1 MIKIEYIYNKNSST
15 SNSKSLKMRKDVII
29 DRVTIERKKEVFNA
43 HTTHPASS
51 DATNATNI
59 LFVRFFLFEG
69 AKNPSETSEKKIDHL
84 LLGVV
89 VVSSISCCCFNRL
102 KRMVAHRRHHFLLE
116 TFCFCAIIISLF
128 PEKAYAIAGKCS
140 ACKAVSAE
148 LQEALNK
155 ENKQRNHI
163 DMRGRLDSKG
173 QRYGKLIPYS
183 VSEQRYL
190 ELVEDF
196 CETSRVPDYQL
207 SKADASRNETEDSWY
222 KAPKGTVRGA
232 QAKTEQREIQTYCER
247 VMEEVEEELQ
257 TLLYE
262 EKLNETN
269 VEQYVCYELSPQCVS
284 KAEWKKMKKDRKEGM
299 DRHTGKYDTATMKEL

>member
-1 MIKIEYIYNKNSST
+1 
-15 SNSKSLKMRKDVII
+15 
-29 DRVTIERKKEVFNA
+29 
-43 HTTHPASS
+43 
-51 DATNATNI
+51 
-59 LFVRFFLFEG
+59 
-69 AKNPSETSEKKIDHL
+69 
-84 LLGVV
+84 
-89 VVSSISCCCFNRL
+89 
-102 KRMVAHRRHHFLLE
+102 MVAHRRHHFLLE
-116 TFCFCAIIISLF
+116 TFCFCAIIVALF

-207 SKADASRNETEDSWY
+207 SKADLSRNETEDSWY

-232 QAKTEQREIQTYCER
+232 QAKTEQREMQTYCER

-284 KAEWKKMKKDRKEGM
+284 KAEWKKKKKDRKEGM

>member
-1 MIKIEYIYNKNSST
+1 LGHEKK
-15 SNSKSLKMRKDVII
+15 
-29 DRVTIERKKEVFNA
+29 KKEASFFVIFPLGSLFFLLPA
-43 HTTHPASS
+43 LKDKLKSRMSHHHHHPTTTLHLSPLAL
-51 DATNATNI
+51 
-59 LFVRFFLFEG
+59 LFVSSLFAFLFFIKS
-69 AKNPSETSEKKIDHL
+69 AD
-84 LLGVV
+84 
-89 VVSSISCCCFNRL
+89 
-102 KRMVAHRRHHFLLE
+102 
-116 TFCFCAIIISLF
+116 
-128 PEKAYAIAGKCS
+128 AIAAKCS

-148 LQEALNK
+148 LQEALNN

-196 CETSRVPDYQL
+196 CEKSRVPDYQL
-207 SKADASRNETEDSWY
+207 SLADASRNETEDSWY
-222 KAPKGTVRGA
+222 KAPRGTVRGA
-232 QAKTEQREIQTYCER
+232 QAKTEQREIQSYCER
-247 VMEEVEEELQ
+247 VLEEVEEELQ

-284 KAEWKKMKKDRKEGM
+284 KAEWKKKRKDRKEGI
-299 DRHTGKYDTATMKEL
+299 DRHTGKYDTQTMKEL

>member
-1 MIKIEYIYNKNSST
+1 MSHEKK
-15 SNSKSLKMRKDVII
+15 
-29 DRVTIERKKEVFNA
+29 KKETSFSSSFFPTDLSSSSLQ
-43 HTTHPASS
+43 TTIKDKLKSRMSHHHHHHP
-51 DATNATNI
+51 TTTT
-59 LFVRFFLFEG
+59 L
-69 AKNPSETSEKKIDHL
+69 HL
-84 LLGVV
+84 SPLALSF
-89 VVSSISCCCFNRL
+89 VSSL
-102 KRMVAHRRHHFLLE
+102 LAFLL
-116 TFCFCAIIISLF
+116 FFIKSAD
-128 PEKAYAIAGKCS
+128 AIAAKCS

-148 LQEALNK
+148 LQEALNN

-196 CETSRVPDYQL
+196 CEKSRVPDYQL
-207 SKADASRNETEDSWY
+207 SLADASRNETEDSWY
-222 KAPKGTVRGA
+222 KAPRGTVRGA
-232 QAKTEQREIQTYCER
+232 QAKTEQREIQSYCER
-247 VMEEVEEELQ
+247 VLEEVEEELQ

-284 KAEWKKMKKDRKEGM
+284 KAEWKKKRKDRKEGI
-299 DRHTGKYDTATMKEL
+299 DRHTGKYDTQTMKEL

>member
-1 MIKIEYIYNKNSST
+1 MSHHHHHQ
-15 SNSKSLKMRKDVII
+15 
-29 DRVTIERKKEVFNA
+29 A
-43 HTTHPASS
+43 
-51 DATNATNI
+51 ATFHLSPPLA
-59 LFVRFFLFEG
+59 FSFF
-69 AKNPSETSEKKIDHL
+69 
-84 LLGVV
+84 
-89 VVSSISCCCFNRL
+89 VSS
-102 KRMVAHRRHHFLLE
+102 LL
-116 TFCFCAIIISLF
+116 FALLF
-128 PEKAYAIAGKCS
+128 FIKSADAIAAKCS

-148 LQEALNK
+148 LQEALNN

-196 CETSRVPDYQL
+196 CEKSRVPDYQL
-207 SKADASRNETEDSWY
+207 SLADASRNETEDSWY
-222 KAPKGTVRGA
+222 KAPRGTVRGA
-232 QAKTEQREIQTYCER
+232 QAKTEQREIQSYCER
-247 VMEEVEEELQ
+247 VLEEVEEELQ

-284 KAEWKKMKKDRKEGM
+284 KAEWKKKRKDRKEAI
-299 DRHTGKYDTATMKEL
+299 DRHTGKYDTQTMKEL

>member
-1 MIKIEYIYNKNSST
+1 
-15 SNSKSLKMRKDVII
+15 
-29 DRVTIERKKEVFNA
+29 
-43 HTTHPASS
+43 
-51 DATNATNI
+51 
-59 LFVRFFLFEG
+59 
-69 AKNPSETSEKKIDHL
+69 
-84 LLGVV
+84 
-89 VVSSISCCCFNRL
+89 
-102 KRMVAHRRHHFLLE
+102 MVAHRLHHFLLE
-116 TFCFCAIIISLF
+116 TFCFCAIIVALF

>member
-1 MIKIEYIYNKNSST
+1 MSS
-15 SNSKSLKMRKDVII
+15 SNNNRKK
-29 DRVTIERKKEVFNA
+29 ERKKYSTRILLIP
-43 HTTHPASS
+43 HHPTQTTRQ
-51 DATNATNI
+51 I
-59 LFVRFFLFEG
+59 YYLFSFFPFQDP
-69 AKNPSETSEKKIDHL
+69 KNPSGTSEKKIDHL

-116 TFCFCAIIISLF
+116 TFCFCAIIVALF

-207 SKADASRNETEDSWY
+207 SKADLSRNETEDSWY

-284 KAEWKKMKKDRKEGM
+284 KAEWKKKKKDRKEGM